1 MTSHVRT
8 LQDPNVT
15 LSQLIPTLVTLTL
28 ATEQNTNKTTNLS
41 PKNPL
46 LVDFQKLLPRD
57 LTACERILLL
67 SVSASLTNP
76 PASSSIDIQG

>member
-1 MTSHVRT
+1 MDNVHKFTTQRFIVTLHCPQVTSDVRT

-28 ATEQNTNKTTNLS
+28 ATEKNTNKTKNLS

-46 LVDFQKLLPRD
+46 LVDFQKLL
-57 LTACERILLL
+57 
-67 SVSASLTNP
+67 
-76 PASSSIDIQG
+76 